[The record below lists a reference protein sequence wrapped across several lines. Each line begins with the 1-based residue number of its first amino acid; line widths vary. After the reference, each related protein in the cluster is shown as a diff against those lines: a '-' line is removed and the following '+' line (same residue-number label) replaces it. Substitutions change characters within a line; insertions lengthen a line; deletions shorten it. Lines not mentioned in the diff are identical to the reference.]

1 MSLNPAQNF
10 VVQSRAAYAF
20 FERNWNLSKRYWAWE
35 LVWVVYNLVNALA
48 VTYIAV
54 SANTVIPGIHITQA
68 QINSAVLFLT
78 IGTAIWTYISVC
90 FDNVTEVVTVEKW
103 EGTIEYTFM
112 APIQR
117 ITQMLGTCA
126 YAILHGLLLTAVQ
139 LAVMALFFHI
149 DLSHAN
155 YLTTLVLLAV
165 GSVSFIGFGI
175 MAAVLP
181 MLFTER
187 GAQMAYIIRAV
198 LLLLSG
204 VYYPITVL
212 PIWAQPF
219 ARISPVTYVLDGIR
233 AGLMRGV
240 PIWHLWGHV
249 LILLVEGAITIP
261 VGLWI
266 FRRAEMYAKRTGK
279 LKRNG

>member
-1 MSLNPAQNF
+1 MSPSRSLTT
-10 VVQSRAAYAF
+10 QSRAAYAF

-35 LVWVVYNLVNALA
+35 LVFIVYNIVNAVS
-48 VTYIAV
+48 VTYIAY
-54 SANTVIPGIHITQA
+54 SARSVIPGVQLSRA
-68 QINSAVLFLT
+68 QIDAAVLYLT

-90 FDNVTEVVTVEKW
+90 FDNVTEVVTTEKW

-117 ITQMLGTCA
+117 FTQMIGTCA

-139 LAVMALFFHI
+139 LVVMALFFHI

-155 YLTTLVLLAV
+155 YLTTVVLLAV

-212 PIWAQPF
+212 PGWAQPF

-240 PIWHLWGHV
+240 PIWHLWNYV

-261 VGLWI
+261 LGLWI
-266 FRRAEMYAKRTGK
+266 FRRAERYAKRTGK